1 VVKAKVKAVVLVV
14 LVAEV
19 VKLKPV
25 VEAAHQVRTLP
36 KLHRN

>member
-25 VEAAHQVRTLP
+25 VEAVHQVQTL
-36 KLHRN
+36 LRRHRN